1 MTEYKKKINE
11 NIIKN
16 IDKES
21 RKEKDNS
28 NEQDNFFGIIWEG
41 KPSGLLQSFLTKLH
55 LNFTKY
61 QITNDELIITTGFFV
76 KKQKSSELYCLKDPD
91 MTQNL
96 YQQWLNIGTITVRID
111 SAQNSE
117 KRGSVLTLKNVKNA
131 DRVRKVLRD
140 AIEDDVMERKI
151 TYFDKIG

>member
-11 NIIKN
+11 DVIKTIN
-16 IDKES
+16 KEF
-21 RKEKDNS
+21 RKEKNNNND
-28 NEQDNFFGIIWEG
+28 QDNFFGIIWKG

-55 LNFTKY
+55 LNFTTY
-61 QITNDELIITTGFFV
+61 QITDDELIITTGFFI

-96 YQQWLNIGTITVRID
+96 YQQWLNIGTITVRVD

>member
-1 MTEYKKKINE
+1 M
-11 NIIKN
+11 
-16 IDKES
+16 
-21 RKEKDNS
+21 
-28 NEQDNFFGIIWEG
+28 
-41 KPSGLLQSFLTKLH
+41 LQSFLTKLH
-55 LNFTKY
+55 LNFTTY
-61 QITNDELIITTGFFV
+61 QITDDELIITTGFFI

-96 YQQWLNIGTITVRID
+96 YQQWLNIGTITVRVD

-117 KRGSVLTLKNVKNA
+117 KRGSVLTLKNIKNA